1 MANAADAFRR
11 RLDYLHHYA
20 PLFTHYDKVPD
31 VQASAPAVICLYQTM
46 LAEELTPDVPRTL
59 PISFPE
65 MYPWAKMDMSVI
77 TQYLRWANSRDTVKD
92 HVKDVRAAK
101 GFEMH

>member
-1 MANAADAFRR
+1 VANVADAFRR
-11 RLDYLHHYA
+11 RLDYLHLYA
-20 PLFTHYDKVPD
+20 PLFTHYDKVTD
-31 VQASAPAVICLYQTM
+31 VQASTPAIIRLFQTI

-59 PISFPE
+59 PTSFPE
-65 MYPWAKMDMSVI
+65 VYPWAKMDMPVI

-101 GFEMH
+101 GFEMR